1 MTKQVVILGGGF
13 AGIGIAHK
21 LLKHTVPK
29 AKGVKVTL
37 ISASSHLY
45 WNLAAVRGVIPG
57 EISDEALF
65 TPIADGFKRFPASQF
80 EFLVGTASTLDTTSN
95 LVHITTEQGV
105 RAVGYDHLVVATGS
119 STTTGLPF
127 KHLSSYEDTIDS
139 LHDLQSRIKAAK
151 SIIIAGGGATGVE
164 TAGELGFAYGRK
176 KEITLVVEG
185 PRVLSGLRPEVGK
198 AAENYLQKLNVH
210 LVHNVK
216 VTESEASDVKQ
227 VVTLS
232 NGKTLTADVY
242 LPLFGVKPNTDFI
255 PAHLLDVRGNLQLQN
270 TLRVVGLSN
279 VWGVGDVGNLEN
291 KQAMKAET
299 QVIHLAKNLDAVLT
313 GHENLVKQYKVDDKP
328 MIFVTT
334 GKKKGTGQMGTMKA
348 PSFLVSYAKG
358 RTLFL
363 DKAPGLVA
371 GKHLVSSSV

>member
-1 MTKQVVILGGGF
+1 MTKEVVILGGGF

-29 AKGVKVTL
+29 VKGLKVTL
-37 ISASSHLY
+37 ISASSHFY

-57 EISDEALF
+57 EISDETLF

-80 EFLVGTASTLDTTSN
+80 EFLVGTASTLDTAQN
-95 LVHITTEQGV
+95 LVHITTEQGA
-105 RAVGYDHLVVATGS
+105 RAVGYDHLIVATGS
-119 STTTGLPF
+119 STGTGLPF
-127 KHLSSYEDTIDS
+127 KNLSSYKDTIDS
-139 LHDLQSRIKAAK
+139 LHDLQSQIKAAK
-151 SIIIAGGGATGVE
+151 SITVAGGGATGVE
-164 TAGELGFAYGRK
+164 TAAELGFAYGRK
-176 KEITLVVEG
+176 KEITLVIEG
-185 PRVLSGLRPEVGK
+185 PRALSTLRPEVGK
-198 AAENYLQKLNVH
+198 AAENYLRGLNVN

-216 VTESEASDVKQ
+216 VTKSEASGSKQ
-227 VVTLS
+227 TMTLS

-242 LPLFGVKPNTDFI
+242 LPLFGVKANTHFL
-255 PAHLLDVRGNLQLQN
+255 PEHLLDVRGNLQLQK

-299 QVIHLAKNLDAVLT
+299 QVIHLAKNLDAILT
-313 GHENLVKQYKVDDKP
+313 GRDNLVKEYKVDDKT
-328 MIFVTT
+328 MIFVTA

-358 RTLFL
+358 RTLFVE
-363 DKAPGLVA
+363 KAPGLVA
-371 GKHLVSSSV
+371 GKNLVSSSV